1 MKTNKNFY
9 KLAFVLGV
17 TSVLTSC
24 NDSFMD
30 RFPETSIT
38 EETFFKTV
46 NDLEIYTNN
55 MYGYL
60 GGSYWDAVSDNMLY
74 TESSG
79 TYTLLGG
86 NTNPETIGKWD
97 WGSIRNVNFML
108 ARTGGVTGDKA
119 DINHYIGLARMYRAK
134 LYYDKVKSYSDVPWY
149 SRDLQTDDTDLLY
162 KTQDSRSLVVDSIMQ
177 DLDFAITNMKEGS
190 SKTKVH
196 KDVAI
201 ALKARIAL
209 NEATFRK
216 YHPELGL
223 NDADRFFKE
232 AISAAEML
240 MDGTYSLSTEEVD
253 GLGAYESLFCNLD
266 LTKNPEMILVT
277 DYDKELGIYHNSQQI
292 PAYSGLSR
300 DLMEDYLVI
309 DGNKTKRFQDVEGYA
324 TKTYSEIF
332 ENRDPRLKQT
342 FMWPGYQRANSTE
355 PTLPSLDKGGYMQI
369 KFDPRTADQIG
380 WNLSYFDLPVFRYAE
395 ILLIY
400 AEAKAE
406 LGELTQ
412 DDLDMSINLIR
423 SRAGM
428 PGAVLTDW
436 LSDIDPVQKQR
447 YANAESS
454 QLGAVLEVR
463 RERRVELACEGF
475 RYGDLMR
482 WGCGELMNKA
492 PEGMYIP
499 SPGKY
504 DVTGDGKNDV
514 VIVMTKAESEERKD
528 EFSKED
534 LTVYT
539 LEGHTISLTEG
550 DKGYIHITSQV
561 DKFNFIEPKYY
572 YTPLSI
578 FDITDNP
585 NLVQN
590 KYWAD

>member
-1 MKTNKNFY
+1 MKTNKNIFR
-9 KLAFVLGV
+9 LAVAVGLVGLFTG
-17 TSVLTSC
+17 C

-38 EETFFKTV
+38 EETFFNTV

-60 GGSYWDAVSDNMLY
+60 SGNYWDIISDNHLY
-74 TESSG
+74 VNSSSQ
-79 TYTLLGG
+79 YELLGG
-86 NTNPETIGKWD
+86 NVATETIGRWD
-97 WGSIRNVNFML
+97 WTQIRNVNFML
-108 ARTGGVTGDKA
+108 ARTGNVTGDQA
-119 DINHYIGLARMYRAK
+119 DINHFIGLARMYRAK

-149 SRDLQTDDTDLLY
+149 SRDLKTDDTELLY
-162 KTQDSRSLVVDSIMQ
+162 KTQDPRSLVVDSIMK
-177 DLDFAITNMKEGS
+177 DLDFAIANMKETG
-190 SKTKVH
+190 SKTKVGRN
-196 KDVAI
+196 VAL

-209 NEATFRK
+209 YEATFRK
-216 YHPELGL
+216 YHKELAL
-223 NDADRFFKE
+223 NDADRFFNE
-232 AISAAEML
+232 AIKASEML

-277 DYDKELGIYHNSQQI
+277 DYDKELGVYHNSQQI
-292 PAYSGLSR
+292 QAYSGLSR

-309 DGNKTKRFQDVEGYA
+309 DGNKTKRFQDVEGYK

-332 ENRDPRLKQT
+332 ENRDSRLKQT
-342 FMWPGYQRANSTE
+342 FMWPGYQRASATKPNI
-355 PTLPSLDKGGYMQI
+355 PSLNAGGYLQI

-380 WNLSYFDLPVFRYAE
+380 WNLSYFDIPVFRYAE

-406 LGELTQ
+406 MGILTQ
-412 DDLDMSINLIR
+412 DDLDKSINLIR
-423 SRAGM
+423 DRAKM
-428 PGAVLTDW
+428 PHASLTEW
-436 LSDIDPVQKQR
+436 LVNIDPIQKQR
-447 YANAESS
+447 YPNVESE

-463 RERRVELACEGF
+463 RERRIELACEGF

-482 WGCGELMNKA
+482 WSVGKLVNPA
-492 PEGMYIP
+492 PEGMYFP
-499 SPGKY
+499 GPGKY
-504 DVTGDGKNDV
+504 DLTGDGVNDI
-514 VIVMTKAESEERKD
+514 VIVMTKSESESRAE
-528 EFSKED
+528 EFTNEK

-539 LEGHTISLTEG
+539 MEGNNIEMSEG
-550 DKGYIHITSQV
+550 DKGYIRLKANV
-561 DKFNFIEPKYY
+561 DAFNFIEPKYY

>member
-1 MKTNKNFY
+1 M
-9 KLAFVLGV
+9 L
-17 TSVLTSC
+17 
-24 NDSFMD
+24 
-30 RFPETSIT
+30 RFRH
-38 EETFFKTV
+38 
-46 NDLEIYTNN
+46 
-55 MYGYL
+55 
-60 GGSYWDAVSDNMLY
+60 
-74 TESSG
+74 
-79 TYTLLGG
+79 
-86 NTNPETIGKWD
+86 NTNPETVGKWD

-240 MDGTYSLSTEEVD
+240 MDGTYSLSTEKVD
-253 GLGAYESLFCNLD
+253 TLGAYESLFCNLD

-332 ENRDPRLKQT
+332 VNRDPRLKQT

-380 WNLSYFDLPVFRYAE
+380 WNLTYFDLPVFRYAE

-447 YANAESS
+447 YANAEST

-572 YTPLSI
+572 YTPLRSCFEMIKLFI
-578 FDITDNP
+578 FIC
-585 NLVQN
+585 
-590 KYWAD
+590 